1 MAEAQLL
8 QEAAACLDGVS
19 VTHTGA
25 EPPRLPTV
33 LTLPHAA
40 PHYSGRTAAL
50 ALVSELQ
57 PTRAVQLLG
66 FRHDGEQADCSDDHS
81 VTHVQALLA
90 AHGCTQIE
98 VRCAEHAAWQ
108 APADKT
114 QVVVSTDF
122 SHFNGVGAPTTIQ
135 VEGICRQDTLKS
147 VQLLNKSKG
156 WGAQMWYHQPCGRRS
171 LALVQPWTS
180 QWHVLY
186 YKNSNP
192 QKSTGVG
199 YAVLRGFRSSHTDPL
214 RQWKAQLD
222 SRVLAWAHLK
232 HVWTALGRGDKKLP
246 ALCWS
251 PLQTLQGSCFVT
263 VYDADHRVLSCFG
276 GWEENVANLWE
287 ALAAAYATVRTQAW
301 HTTQPETARAGLAQ
315 LSISL
320 IAPQTTWVDTEQ
332 CTYGR
337 GCRVQDRHTYLSSVW
352 EQYSDPAAFTAG
364 LRTKAGESKA
374 PLKVYDEVVWQA
386 LRDPTGSKI

>member
-1 MAEAQLL
+1 MAEALL
-8 QEAAACLDGVS
+8 QQAATCLDGVT
-19 VTHTGA
+19 VTHTGRA
-25 EPPRLPTV
+25 PPRLPTV

-40 PHYSGRTAAL
+40 PTYSGRTAAL
-50 ALVSELQ
+50 AIVSELQ

-66 FRHDGEQADCSDDHS
+66 FRHDGTQADCREDHS
-81 VTHVQALLA
+81 VTNVQALLA
-90 AHGCTQIE
+90 AHGCTPIE
-98 VRCAEHAAWQ
+98 VHCAEHPTWQ

-122 SHFNGVGAPTTIQ
+122 SHFNSVGAPTMD
-135 VEGICRQDTLKS
+135 VAAICRQDTRKS
-147 VQLLNKSKG
+147 VQLLNQSQG
-156 WGAQMWYHQPCGRRS
+156 WDAQSSYHQPCGRRA

-186 YKNSNP
+186 YENSNP
-192 QKSTGVG
+192 QVSKGVG
-199 YAVLRGFRSSHTDPL
+199 YAVLRGFRLSHTDPL

-232 HVWTALGRGDKKLP
+232 HVWTALGRGDKTLP
-246 ALCWS
+246 PLCWS
-251 PLQTLQGSCFVT
+251 PLQTLQGSCFLT

-276 GWEENVANLWE
+276 GWEEKGATLWE
-287 ALAAAYATVRTQAW
+287 ALAAAYATVRTHAW

-320 IAPQTTWVDTEQ
+320 IAPQTTWVETEQ
-332 CTYGR
+332 CAPDR
-337 GCRVQDRHTYLSSVW
+337 GCRVEGRHTYLASVW

-364 LRTKAGESKA
+364 LREKAGGSTA

-386 LRDPTGSKI
+386 LRDPTCSQI